1 MLDAGLIAD
10 FGDLFFLTREQLLGL
25 ERMGEVS
32 TDNLLAAIGRART
45 RPLSRVFCALGV
57 RGTGRSMSRRIARH
71 FGTMEAVRAADAE
84 GLQEVDGIG
93 PEKAPVIVT
102 DLAELS
108 DLIDKLVPSRTCCR
122 RPRSSA
128 GAPGLG
134 LGSPYGCRMPAPP
147 YH

>member
-1 MLDAGLIAD
+1 
-10 FGDLFFLTREQLLGL
+10 
-25 ERMGEVS
+25 MGEVS

-93 PEKAPVIVT
+93 PEKAPVIVA

-122 RPRSSA
+122 RPCSSA
-128 GAPGLG
+128 GAPGARAGIIVRLSHAG
-134 LGSPYGCRMPAPP
+134 AAVPLTGPFARGMRPSHLVTAGGAARPARG
-147 YH
+147 